1 MANDSAIVTP
11 VPPELPPGANWE
23 VHIGD
28 EAEELVAR
36 KLSHESQEARQA
48 VLNSAASI
56 LSKSAHPNA
65 DTGSETGLVVGY
77 VQSGKTL
84 SFTTVMA
91 LARDNGFQI
100 VIVVAGISKLL
111 LKQSTDRLRKD
122 LQIDEIE
129 GALQWR
135 LYTNPPNNETTRRH
149 IEQTLGE
156 WSDPA
161 VPPSERATVL
171 ITVMKNHRWLQ
182 ALVGLLRSLD
192 LTGVPTLIID
202 DEADQASLNTL
213 VSQQRQSPTYRRL
226 LELRDAIPNHTFLQ
240 YTATPQAPLLINI
253 IDALS
258 PGFVEVLEPGT
269 GYVGG
274 QTFFQGNM
282 PLVRV
287 IDPEDISTDDNPLTD
302 PPEPLREALRIF
314 LLGVAAGLVEGR
326 SARNPRRSM
335 LVHPSQRTDSHAEYW
350 RWISNMFDDW
360 QRILDLAD
368 GDPDKQDLLDE
379 FRRDYIELADTVDH
393 LPNFEMIYAQLRR
406 AFRQTK
412 IEQVNASGGRTPEI
426 DWSQSYGWILVGG
439 QAMDRG
445 FTVEGLTVTYMPR
458 GPGMGNADTV
468 QQRGRFFGY
477 KQRYLGFCR
486 VYLEQD
492 ALNAFEEYVSH
503 EEDMRKQLQR
513 VQRSGQPLS
522 EWKRAFVLS
531 PDLQACRRSVI
542 NYEYVRGNY
551 ANRWFYPT
559 IAEAPAEV
567 IEANRAATDNFV
579 ASLSL
584 QPDPNTVG
592 REAAQRH
599 RVQRGLMLAQAVNDL
614 IVPFRVTGAG
624 DTRNF
629 VGLMLQISHALE
641 KNGSELCTVYQ
652 ISPEFTRS
660 RAVDANGKINE
671 LFQGPTRLNTGEY
684 SYPGDSA
691 FRDDDTVTV
700 QLHRLNIRRNEENVT
715 ENVPVVAIWV
725 PGRLE
730 LDWIAQHQPEQDD

>member
-1 MANDSAIVTP
+1 MTDGRATITP
-11 VPPELPPGANWE
+11 IPPGLPPGANWE
-23 VHIGD
+23 VFTGE
-28 EAEELVAR
+28 EARDLVAR
-36 KLSHESQEARQA
+36 KLAHESEEAREA
-48 VLNSAASI
+48 VLNSAVSI
-56 LSKSAHPNA
+56 LSKSANPQT
-65 DTGSETGLVVGY
+65 DSGSETGLVVGY

-122 LQIDEIE
+122 LLIDEIE
-129 GALQWR
+129 GSLQWR
-135 LYTNPPNNETTRRH
+135 LYTNPPDNETSRRH
-149 IEQTLGE
+149 IQQTLGE

-161 VPPSERATVL
+161 VPQSERATIL
-171 ITVMKNHRWLQ
+171 ITVMKNHNWLRT
-182 ALVGLLRSLD
+182 LVGLLRHLD

-213 VSQQRQSPTYRRL
+213 VNQQRQSTTYQRL
-226 LELRDAIPNHTFLQ
+226 LELRDAVPNHTFLQ

-274 QTFFQGNM
+274 QLFFQGNM

-314 LLGVAAGLVEGR
+314 LLGVAAGLLEGR
-326 SARNPRRSM
+326 SARNARRSM

-350 RWISNMFDDW
+350 RWISDMFDDW
-360 QRILDLAD
+360 QRVLDLPD
-368 GDPDKQDLLDE
+368 GDPDKQDLIEE
-379 FRRDYIELADTVDH
+379 FRQSHTELDGTVDQ
-393 LPNFEMIYAQLRR
+393 LPSFEQVSQQLRR
-406 AFRQTK
+406 AFRLTK
-412 IEQVNASGGRTPEI
+412 IEQVNARGGSTPEI

-492 ALNAFEEYVSH
+492 ALNAFEEYVEH
-503 EEDMRKQLQR
+503 ENDMRRQLQE
-513 VQRSGQPLS
+513 VQQSGGPLS
-522 EWKRAFVLS
+522 DWKRAFVLS
-531 PDLQACRRSVI
+531 PALQACRRNI
-542 NYEYVRGNY
+542 IEFDYVRGNY
-551 ANRWFYPT
+551 AARWFYPS
-559 IAEAPAEV
+559 IAEAPDEV
-567 IEANRAATDNFV
+567 INANRATTDAFV
-579 ASLSL
+579 ASLDL
-584 QPDPNTVG
+584 AQDPDTAD
-592 REAAQRH
+592 REPAQRH
-599 RVQRGLMLAQAVNDL
+599 RVQHGLSLAQIVSDL
-614 IVPFRVTGAG
+614 IVPFRVTGAA
-624 DTRNF
+624 DSRNF
-629 VGLMLQISHALE
+629 VGLMLQISQALE
-641 KNGSELCTVYQ
+641 NNGDERCTVYQ
-652 ISPEFTRS
+652 VSPEFARS
-660 RAVDANGKINE
+660 RAIDDNGKINE
-671 LFQGPTRLNTGEY
+671 LFQGATRVAGGGY
-684 SYPGDSA
+684 SYPGDTA

-700 QLHRLNIRRNEENVT
+700 QLHRLNLRRNDQTVVED
-715 ENVPVVAIWV
+715 VPVIAIWI
-725 PGRLE
+725 PRRLE
-730 LDWIAQHQPEQDD
+730 MVWVSQHQPEQDD